1 MVGIIQLSHKM
12 REAQAG
18 NYAYCDF
25 FSRFFFWGGGGIYF
39 FCSNPRSLY
48 KEISIVLWTQLVCMH
63 VLVGWEGDSISFVQM
78 LEAHYI
84 KK

>member
-25 FSRFFFWGGGGIYF
+25 FSRFFFLGGGGDLFILF
-39 FCSNPRSLY
+39 KS
-48 KEISIVLWTQLVCMH
+48 KVII
-63 VLVGWEGDSISFVQM
+63 
-78 LEAHYI
+78 
-84 KK
+84 

>member
-25 FSRFFFWGGGGIYF
+25 FSRFFFGGGG
-39 FCSNPRSLY
+39 
-48 KEISIVLWTQLVCMH
+48 
-63 VLVGWEGDSISFVQM
+63 GSISFVQM

>member
-25 FSRFFFWGGGGIYF
+25 FFSRFWGGGG
-39 FCSNPRSLY
+39 
-48 KEISIVLWTQLVCMH
+48 
-63 VLVGWEGDSISFVQM
+63 GGGEGEGSISLVQIQG
-78 LEAHYI
+78 HYI
-84 KK
+84 GK